1 MVTNWLN
8 FLENSINEE
17 IKSYAS
23 EYVKERKR
31 RIPAAYLR
39 AQVKKVMDAAMIDD
53 VMNDDDAENNDAFE
67 DDWIREFVYEKSTI
81 QVDYPID

>member
-1 MVTNWLN
+1 MDTNWLN
-8 FLENSINEE
+8 FLENSIKQE

-39 AQVKKVMDAAMIDD
+39 AQVKKVMDAAMNDAEI
-53 VMNDDDAENNDAFE
+53 NDDDAFE
-67 DDWIREFVYEKSTI
+67 DDWIREIVYEKSSI
-81 QVDYPID
+81 QIDYPID